1 MADTLVKVDLAQSA
15 YENPGVHIAEHA
27 TFLGTGLLY
36 WHGLVQTTRPARGGQ
51 GPAILSAF
59 VTMLH
64 TNILG
69 ALLTFS
75 SRPWYSYGRWPE
87 YWDLTPLE
95 DQQLSG
101 LIMWIPM
108 GTVYM
113 LAVLWIVWTCLS
125 RLTRAQSLVDE
136 RPAVADTAADGE
148 EG

>member
-1 MADTLVKVDLAQSA
+1 MPAL
-15 YENPGVHIAEHA
+15 YEIALRNPGIHIAEHA

-36 WHGLVQTTRPARGGQ
+36 WYGLVQATRPARGGQ
-51 GPAILSAF
+51 GPAILPAF
-59 VTMLH
+59 VTILH

-69 ALLTFS
+69 ALLTFA

-87 YWDLTPLE
+87 YWGLTPLE

-113 LAVLWIVWTCLS
+113 LAALWIVWTCLS
-125 RLTRAQSLVDE
+125 GLTRAQFSLVDE
-136 RPAVADTAADGE
+136 RPAVVDTAADGE